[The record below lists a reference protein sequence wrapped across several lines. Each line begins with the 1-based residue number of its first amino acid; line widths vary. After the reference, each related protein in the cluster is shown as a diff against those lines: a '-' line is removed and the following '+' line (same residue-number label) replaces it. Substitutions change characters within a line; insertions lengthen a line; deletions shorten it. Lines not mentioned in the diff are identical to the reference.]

1 MRVEWLTA
9 FLMVLCYSLWM
20 VAGFYIYP
28 TYPVLALMVMAV
40 LTAWHSSLSHEALHG
55 HPTLD
60 ARVNEAFVFLP
71 LMIFFPYRRYK
82 ATHLAHHHDER
93 LTDPFDDP
101 ESYYLT
107 QRQYQGMPWL
117 IKGLLKINNTMLGRV
132 GLGPWMTTIKF
143 IWNDL
148 GLIRKNEDGVRLAWG
163 FHLPAVGCVLWMVH
177 AMGIPVWAYL
187 ALVVWP
193 SLSLILIRSF
203 AEHQWHDHPEGR
215 TIIIEQSPLSLLFL
229 NNNLHFV
236 HHAYPRAAWYELPAI
251 YDRHRMGWQEKN
263 RGYVFANYSQLW
275 WRWAFTAKE
284 KIVHPKHQARD

>member
-9 FLMVLCYSLWM
+9 FLMVLCYGLWM

-55 HPTLD
+55 HPTPD

-117 IKGLLKINNTMLGRV
+117 IKGLLKINNPIWG
-132 GLGPWMTTIKF
+132 GL
-143 IWNDL
+143 
-148 GLIRKNEDGVRLAWG
+148 V
-163 FHLPAVGCVLWMVH
+163 
-177 AMGIPVWAYL
+177 L
-187 ALVVWP
+187 AL
-193 SLSLILIRSF
+193 
-203 AEHQWHDHPEGR
+203 G
-215 TIIIEQSPLSLLFL
+215 
-229 NNNLHFV
+229 
-236 HHAYPRAAWYELPAI
+236 
-251 YDRHRMGWQEKN
+251 
-263 RGYVFANYSQLW
+263 
-275 WRWAFTAKE
+275 
-284 KIVHPKHQARD
+284 